1 MQRLSNVV
9 EFVIVVNRVR
19 RRKMRK

>member
-9 EFVIVVNRVR
+9 EFVIVVNRRR
-19 RRKMRK
+19 RRKMWK